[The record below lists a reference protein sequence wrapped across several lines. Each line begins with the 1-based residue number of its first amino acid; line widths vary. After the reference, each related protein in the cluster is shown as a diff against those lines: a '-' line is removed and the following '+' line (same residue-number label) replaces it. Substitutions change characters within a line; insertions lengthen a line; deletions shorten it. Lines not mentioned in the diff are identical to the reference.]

1 MADTPKR
8 PGRQFMPAL
17 DFNEKTTPDARP
29 LQQSKAPA
37 SNRTAGP
44 VPGAAPLKRPSG
56 VIPAVAAPPAP
67 RPQRPVTRDTLKAL
81 LPPGVKLTKGA
92 KDLGKK
98 MSISDFG
105 DEEITAYDKLIGKGK
120 RSATRDFVVPTTIPT
135 FDGNEPAPGTEV
147 RGSLAVSLAFVNGPE
162 ARSPAAYRA
171 AIDQFA
177 VAWNPRYLPEAG
189 NVSRAH
195 VFIWDVTRA
204 LSVEVP
210 HVLRGVEQNL
220 SKTCTWMREHSSREG
235 WVRVSLERG
244 VEHASTGSP
253 CLVMPSDLSWPA
265 LGIVRPERDANGKA
279 VIAAAGRK
287 RGGEL
292 TLMDALG
299 VLQVECYVH
308 D

>member
-1 MADTPKR
+1 MSDTPKR
-8 PGRQFMPAL
+8 PGRQFLPAL
-17 DFNEKTTPDARP
+17 DFTEKTTPDARP
-29 LQQSKAPA
+29 LQKTEQAKRS
-37 SNRTAGP
+37 TGP
-44 VPGAAPLKRPSG
+44 VPQAPPKRPSG
-56 VIPAVAAPPAP
+56 VIPAVEAPPAP
-67 RPQRPVTRDTLKAL
+67 RPQRPITRDTLKAF
-81 LPPGVKLTKGA
+81 LPAAATKGA

-98 MSISDFG
+98 LSLSDFG
-105 DEEITAYDKLIGKGK
+105 DEEVTAYDKLIGKGK

-135 FDGNEPAPGTEV
+135 FDGNEPAPGTDV
-147 RGSLAVSLAFVNGPE
+147 RGSLAVSLAFVNGPD

-189 NVSRAH
+189 NASRAH
-195 VFIWDVTRA
+195 VFVWDVTRA

-210 HVLRGVEQNL
+210 HVLRGVEQTL
-220 SKTCTWMREHSSREG
+220 SKTCTWLREHSAREG

-244 VEHASTGSP
+244 VEHASSGGP

-265 LGIVRPERDANGKA
+265 LGIVRPDRDANGKA

-292 TLMDALG
+292 SLMDALG

-308 D
+308 G